1 MANIENSIRI
11 ATEFA
16 KKWEGLAS
24 ANPSSLKYLSK
35 TSSPDT
41 KVYAYYDKLGH
52 VWTIG
57 WGSTY
62 KKDGSQFKSG
72 DVITKQEADDL
83 SKWQMQEKEK
93 AIRSFIPYQDLTDN
107 EYASLISIAYNA
119 GQGNLKAS
127 KIPSALTSGKPK
139 QEVADI
145 IQDSIVTAKGKFVE
159 GLKNRRID
167 ESKLFLGEYNALYS
181 YYLRNAKTINYT
193 LLGLGII
200 IITATS
206 YWYYKQNQ

>member
-11 ATEFA
+11 AVEFA

-24 ANPSSLKYLSK
+24 SNPSSLKYLSK
-35 TSSPDT
+35 TSTPDT
-41 KVYAYYDKLGH
+41 KVYAYYDNLGG

-62 KKDGSQFKSG
+62 KKDNSKFKGG
-72 DVITKQEADDL
+72 DVITKREADDL
-83 SKWQMQEKEK
+83 IEWEMEGKEK
-93 AIRSFIPYQDLTDN
+93 AIRSFIPYQSLTDN
-107 EYASLISIAYNA
+107 EYATLISIAYNA

-127 KIPSALTSGKPK
+127 RITKALNSGKSK
-139 QEVADI
+139 QEVADVI
-145 IQDSIVTAKGKFVE
+145 KDSIVTAQGKFVQ

-167 ESKLFLGEYNALYS
+167 ESRLFLGQYNALYS
-181 YYLRNAKTINYT
+181 YYLRNEKTINYG
-193 LLGLGII
+193 LLGIGII

-206 YWYYKQNQ
+206 YWYYKKNK